1 MKAVIVGLRILCL
14 MLIGVGGAA
23 AAQDTSTSLQPASR
37 TAEGTYLAGSADAPV
52 KLVEYVSYTCPYCAI
67 YEEVAVD
74 GRAQRYLRSGILS
87 VEVHHVIHDPVD
99 LATALLARCGE
110 AGDFFRRHH
119 AFMER
124 QAVTLSSITP
134 ALKQSWTDGTV
145 TERVQR
151 IAADTGLL
159 EFAATLGIDK
169 VGATRCLTDS
179 KEVALLERLAE
190 VRDAG
195 NGLELTPSFVLNGK
209 VLADIHTWAG
219 VRMNLD
225 QALSHAN

>member
-1 MKAVIVGLRILCL
+1 
-14 MLIGVGGAA
+14 
-23 AAQDTSTSLQPASR
+23 
-37 TAEGTYLAGSADAPV
+37 
-52 KLVEYVSYTCPYCAI
+52 
-67 YEEVAVD
+67 
-74 GRAQRYLRSGILS
+74 
-87 VEVHHVIHDPVD
+87 
-99 LATALLARCGE
+99 
-110 AGDFFRRHH
+110 
-119 AFMER
+119 
-124 QAVTLSSITP
+124 VTLSSITP